1 MSDNGSVGPTPGP
14 WRVDGKGCSISI
26 VAGDYFIANAI
37 QNNGNPKNDA
47 NARLIA
53 AAPELA
59 EALRELWL
67 YARGLE
73 GIIRNGV
80 YRSEELNDPDAWAAC
95 DDWACNGEGAS
106 IRQQVGAALQKAGL
120 SAGEGC

>member
-14 WRVDGKGCSISI
+14 WSLGRRSKYRVRIDGDGWIELASVV
-26 VAGDYFIANAI
+26 VAMTGD
-37 QNNGNPKNDA
+37 GGGRVSSPDGEA

-59 EALRELWL
+59 EAAE
-67 YARGLE
+67 
-73 GIIRNGV
+73 
-80 YRSEELNDPDAWAAC
+80 DAFVFLGSV
-95 DDWACNGEGAS
+95 DGAS
-106 IRQQVGAALQKAGL
+106 ELRAKLMAALQKAGL